1 MQVKTVSVEY
11 VKKLQG
17 RQQYESNTVGVTLWA
32 DLDEGEDVDQA
43 MHALWEMATV
53 NVRAKVTTLDK
64 GAQAEWQETYLGLP
78 VRLQEAA
85 DRALRVTGAR
95 VNPPLGP
102 HAELLEALGV
112 AAQDE

>member
-43 MHALWEMATV
+43 MHALWEMATA
-53 NVRAKVTTLDK
+53 NVKAKVTTLDK
-64 GAQAEWQETYLGLP
+64 GAAAEWQETYLGLP

-85 DRALRVTGAR
+85 NRVMSPGQGD
-95 VNPPLGP
+95 L
-102 HAELLEALGV
+102 
-112 AAQDE
+112 AADQSK